1 MVCSDWCLVD
11 SNQTW
16 LWSVEVIVAKGS
28 RLSEAVSVAFSCQG
42 FIHVRIYYLLYI
54 LFIFFPDFFFWWQTM
69 YGFDMMVRHFGS
81 WCKSWFSTA
90 VLYIQMLL
98 ILVECVHYM
107 WMDVI
112 VRYRQVYNCVNSRSV
127 LLAVRADNHKHE
139 FHISTRHWHNTA
151 TTLHLKPNSKI
162 RYLQTAL
169 NWFLSLSFFYFSCLE
184 FGVYTSVFSMI
195 YIYTFCCQKVT
206 WYAERSLR
214 IKRRKSIPVSPSANG
229 DFVHKILVKRIKI
242 VTVWSF
248 YFVHCFVW
256 ISVS

>member
-1 MVCSDWCLVD
+1 MTDVLLIQIRLGCD
-11 SNQTW
+11 
-16 LWSVEVIVAKGS
+16 LWRLLLRKVAVWV
-28 RLSEAVSVAFSCQG
+28 RLCPLHSPVRVLFMCV
-42 FIHVRIYYLLYI
+42 FIIYFIYFLF
-54 LFIFFPDFFFWWQTM
+54 FIFFLTFFFGDKPCVGLIWWYIISEVGARADLVQLFCT
-69 YGFDMMVRHFGS
+69 YRCH
-81 WCKSWFSTA
+81 WFWLNA
-90 VLYIQMLL
+90 CI
-98 ILVECVHYM
+98 YM

-112 VRYRQVYNCVNSRSV
+112 VRYCQVYNCVNSRSV

-195 YIYTFCCQKVT
+195 YIYIFCCQKVT